1 MTKAAAQAIA
11 ECITPEYLQS
21 DYIIPSIFNADI
33 VKKVAKALVK
43 TSRNSGVAHNRGRK
57 KFD

>member
-1 MTKAAAQAIA
+1 MTKAAAQTIA

-21 DYIIPSIFNADI
+21 DYIISSAFDTDI
-33 VKKVAKALVK
+33 IKKVAKAVVK
-43 TSRNSGVAHNRGRK
+43 TVRNSGLARNRSRK